1 MTRPR
6 TALTV
11 TALVA
16 TAAAAAG
23 GVAIAGADDRDARF
37 TETVL
42 TAPAASGSATEAPL
56 VRTQAGD
63 DGLTH
68 AQATKARKAALRSV
82 AGRVVQI
89 ERDDDRPV
97 TYDVK
102 ILTKGGQ
109 AREVRLNSSFRVT
122 RTSRDDRDG
131 LTYASAGKAASAA
144 TARVKGLVTGIDTDD
159 DGNARYEVE
168 VLTSRSVERTVHL
181 SSSFK
186 VVADN
191 DDDGDDD

>member
-6 TALTV
+6 TALTA
-11 TALVA
+11 TALLA

-23 GVAIAGADDRDARF
+23 GVAIAGADDRDARS

-42 TAPAASGSATEAPL
+42 TGPAASGSATEAPL

-68 AQATKARKAALRSV
+68 AQATKARRAALRSV

-109 AREVRLNSSFRVT
+109 AREVRLDSGFRVT

-131 LTYASAGKAASAA
+131 LTYASAGRAASAA

-159 DGNARYEVE
+159 DGSARYEVE